1 MFVIYWKDNIYIDA
15 IKPTRPIRQ
24 SIWSNSRLH
33 LMYRAQP
40 CLNSPIGQHVKGFAM
55 IVLMILF

>member
-1 MFVIYWKDNIYIDA
+1 MKDNIYIDA

-33 LMYRAQP
+33 LTYRAQP